1 MAKRIY
7 LGNGS
12 ARNVKS
18 LYIGVNGA
26 ARRIKAGYIGSSNI
40 ARRFWPKG
48 YIWNYYTVSNV
59 YRDMGWHRG
68 FYSMYYMGT
77 YQLASAYTFN
87 ANTGMY
93 TINASS
99 IKTYHYEYE
108 IDDDYKYGYQL
119 YFTDADD
126 THQNP
131 YFNEIECSA
140 GTFSFIYGI
149 RKTGDSYTD
158 HVFSRHE
165 SELQDQQIGSYIGQ
179 VTSEN
184 RNAYPDNGISGSY
197 WYVYQGEA

>member
-26 ARRIKAGYIGSSNI
+26 ARRIKAGYIGNANI
-40 ARRFWPKG
+40 ARKFWPKG

-59 YRDMGWHRG
+59 YRDVGWYG
-68 FYSMYYMGT
+68 GYYSIHLYGT
-77 YQLASAYTFN
+77 FQLASAYTFN
-87 ANTGMY
+87 RNTGMY
-93 TINASS
+93 TISASN
-99 IKTYHYEYE
+99 IKTYQYLYE
-108 IDDDYKYGYQL
+108 IDEEYEYGYEL

-126 THQNP
+126 TGQNP
-131 YFNEIECSA
+131 YFEEIECSA
-140 GTFSFIYGI
+140 GTFSSIYEI
-149 RKTGDSYTD
+149 QKTGKMQHD
-158 HVFSRHE
+158 HTFSRHR

-179 VTSEN
+179 VISEN